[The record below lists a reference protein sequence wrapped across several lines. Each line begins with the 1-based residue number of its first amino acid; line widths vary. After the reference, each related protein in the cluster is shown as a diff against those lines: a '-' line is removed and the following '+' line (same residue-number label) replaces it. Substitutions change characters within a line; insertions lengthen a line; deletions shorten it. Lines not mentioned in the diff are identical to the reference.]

1 MMRGWWRCGQA
12 FRRGM
17 VGTYA
22 SVLSLFV
29 VIVLAI
35 PTSAHGEC
43 VALWKTA
50 RDAQR
55 GSTLVFSGTVI
66 KSAEESLQ
74 TTFAVDRVWKGKVRQ
89 QTTLTLYPG
98 LESHGASYF
107 EEGVAYL
114 VFAIQ
119 MPVQVRTDRARSE
132 MPVFE
137 ISGCSPTRPLA
148 DAQELVKQLGRAT
161 PPLP

>member
-1 MMRGWWRCGQA
+1 MDSSRVATCL
-12 FRRGM
+12 
-17 VGTYA
+17 
-22 SVLSLFV
+22 SVLSAFV
-29 VIVLAI
+29 LIVFAI

-43 VALWKTA
+43 IALWKTA

-66 KSAEESLQ
+66 KSSKELLQ

-107 EEGVAYL
+107 EEGMAYL

-119 MPVQVRTDRARSE
+119 MPIQMRTDLARSE

-137 ISGCSPTRPLA
+137 ISGCSPTRPLS
-148 DAQELVKQLGRAT
+148 DAEELVRQLGRAR